1 MENKIYLEAQ
11 DNISFIDSHCHL
23 QDYSQEDLDIIL
35 KHCSN
40 NNIKIFYSNCTC
52 EKDFQQNLEISLNK
66 ELLQKNNI
74 TKIIYGIGYHPWS
87 LNYPLTNS
95 EKWFDEWKEYIQEKL
110 VKNNIKF
117 FIGEIGIDGGKIK
130 KTFSLDNQIE
140 IFKKQLS
147 YANDNNLLV
156 HIHCVYEWDKL
167 YKIMSNMN
175 LDNLIKNKKILLHSF
190 QGKTKHIN
198 KFNNLNVYYS
208 ISSGCFTTGNYE
220 MLKNLPLDKI
230 LFESDSPSMFNKAVY
245 DDEKNY
251 SHFYSENKKN
261 NSPESIK
268 YLCGKLAEL
277 RGMKF
282 EDLAKNVYNN
292 SLEIL
297 KEFI

>member
-1 MENKIYLEAQ
+1 MEKKIHLEVQ

-23 QDYSQEDLDIIL
+23 QDYSPEDLDIIL

-52 EKDFQQNLEISLNK
+52 EKDFQQNLDISLNK
-66 ELLQKNNI
+66 ELIQKNNI

-87 LNYPLTNS
+87 LNYPLTNL

-190 QGKTKHIN
+190 QGKVKHIN

-245 DDEKNY
+245 NEENDYK
-251 SHFYSENKKN
+251 HFYSEDKKN

-268 YLCGKLAEL
+268 FLCEKLGEL
-277 RGMKF
+277 RNIKF
-282 EDLAKNVYNN
+282 DDLAKNVYKN

>member
-1 MENKIYLEAQ
+1 MEDKESTNNQ
-11 DNISFIDSHCHL
+11 NNICFIDSHCHL
-23 QDYSQEDLDIIL
+23 QDYSPEDLDIIL
-35 KHCSN
+35 KQCSN

-52 EKDFQQNLEISLNK
+52 ESDFQKNLDISQNQEILKRNDIK
-66 ELLQKNNI
+66 
-74 TKIIYGIGYHPWS
+74 KIIYGIGYHPWS
-87 LNYPLTNS
+87 LNYPLNNK
-95 EKWFDEWKEYIQEKL
+95 EKWFEEFKEYVNEKL
-110 VKNNIKF
+110 IKKNIKF

-130 KTFSLDNQIE
+130 KTFPLNEQIE
-140 IFKKQLS
+140 IFEKQLS

-208 ISSGCFTTGNYE
+208 ISSGCFTPGNYE

-268 YLCGKLAEL
+268 YLCAKLAQL
-277 RGMKF
+277 RNMKF
-282 EDLAKNVYNN
+282 EGLAKNVYNN
-292 SLEIL
+292 SLEIE

>member
-1 MENKIYLEAQ
+1 MEYNDSINNQ

-23 QDYSQEDLDIIL
+23 QDYSQEDLDNIL

-40 NNIKIFYSNCTC
+40 NNIKVFYSNCTC
-52 EKDFQQNLEISLNK
+52 ESDFQKNLEISQNK
-66 ELLQKNNI
+66 EILQKNNI
-74 TKIIYGIGYHPWS
+74 TKIIYGMGYHPWS
-87 LNYPLTNS
+87 LNYPLKNP
-95 EKWFDEWKEYIQEKL
+95 EKWFEEFIQYINENL
-110 VKNNIKF
+110 IKNNIKF

-130 KTFSLDNQIE
+130 KTFALNDQIE
-140 IFKKQLS
+140 VFKKQLI

-208 ISSGCFTTGNYE
+208 ISSGCFTSGNYE